1 MEDDKLQVA
10 VPEPEQKED
19 RDLRAPAQ
27 RATPPAPRG
36 LDPRFRRGS
45 LGAIPVAAPL
55 AENASTAAF
64 HAHLV
69 QLLDAQRAE
78 AATLDP
84 TTLDPADPI
93 TPHEDIERQ
102 PDGIPHLVIGLTAL
116 FSVAIA
122 ALLISVFHSGATL
135 GSGAAILIAFV
146 AVPLLVFRLGAKAER
161 ERDHDHPSR

>member
-1 MEDDKLQVA
+1 MEDDKLQAA
-10 VPEPEQKED
+10 VPEPEPREQ
-19 RDLRAPAQ
+19 RDPRAPAQ
-27 RATPPAPRG
+27 RATPPEPRG

-45 LGAIPVAAPL
+45 LGPVPIAAPL
-55 AENASTAAF
+55 AENSSSTAF

-69 QLLDAQRAE
+69 HLLDAQRAD
-78 AATLDP
+78 AAASDAL
-84 TTLDPADPI
+84 DPI

-122 ALLISVFHSGATL
+122 ALMIGVFHSGATL
-135 GSGAAILIAFV
+135 GSGAAVLIAFV
-146 AVPLLVFRLGAKAER
+146 GVPLLVFRLGAKAER